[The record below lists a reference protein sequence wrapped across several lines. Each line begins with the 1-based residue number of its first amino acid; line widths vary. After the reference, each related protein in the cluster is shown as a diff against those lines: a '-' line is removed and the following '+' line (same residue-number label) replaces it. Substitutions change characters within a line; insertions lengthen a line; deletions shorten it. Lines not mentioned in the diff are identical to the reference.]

1 MLQHVPGFPR
11 FTLEPGKMGGQACV
25 RGLRFTLD
33 QLLEMLA
40 DGMTAP
46 ETTEAVPFLEQD
58 DVTDAQR
65 YAAMTAHRD
74 YYVAIPA

>member
-1 MLQHVPGFPR
+1 MRHIPGFPR

-33 QLLEMLA
+33 QLLEMLT
-40 DGMTAP
+40 DGLTTP
-46 ETTEAVPFLEQD
+46 EIMAAFPFLEQED
-58 DVTDAQR
+58 IVDAQR
-65 YAAMTAHRD
+65 YAAKAARRD